1 MTVRDF
7 AKSRMRQRMSR
18 KGAEGIT
25 GGGPWLGERS
35 APGRKKSKQQ
45 QRQEAGS
52 LISPSTMIT
61 KAIECRCGHKGKVLV
76 PITRANGP
84 FRCVKCQ
91 TRMP

>member
-25 GGGPWLGERS
+25 GGGPWRGERS
-35 APGRKKSKQQ
+35 APGRQKSKQQ

-61 KAIECRCGHKGKVLV
+61 KTIKCPCGHAGKVR
-76 PITRANGP
+76 IAIAQADGP

-91 TRMP
+91 RRTP